1 MPKPVIIAVGAV
13 LGALLRYWLGDWT
26 AQRFGT
32 AFPYGNLIINLT
44 GSFILGLFMALV
56 TDRFLVS
63 PQWRLFIA
71 IGFLGSYTT
80 FSSYAY
86 ESLNLI
92 MTGQGTLGLLNL
104 FGSSFLGGLAV
115 FAGILIGRLI

>member
-1 MPKPVIIAVGAV
+1 
-13 LGALLRYWLGDWT
+13 
-26 AQRFGT
+26 
-32 AFPYGNLIINLT
+32 
-44 GSFILGLFMALV
+44 MALV

-63 PQWRLFIA
+63 PEWRLFIA

-115 FAGILIGRLI
+115 FAGILLGRLI

>member
-32 AFPYGNLIINLT
+32 AFPYGNLMINLT

-56 TDRFLVS
+56 THRFLVS
-63 PQWRLFIA
+63 PEWRLFIA

-115 FAGILIGRLI
+115 FAGILLGRLI

>member
-13 LGALLRYWLGDWT
+13 LGALLRYWLGDWA

-32 AFPYGNLIINLT
+32 AFPYGNLMINLT

-115 FAGILIGRLI
+115 FAGILLGRLI

>member
-63 PQWRLFIA
+63 PEWRLFIA

>member
-13 LGALLRYWLGDWT
+13 LGALLRYWLGDWA

-63 PQWRLFIA
+63 PEWRLFIA

-115 FAGILIGRLI
+115 FAGILLGRLI

>member
-63 PQWRLFIA
+63 PEWRLFIA

-115 FAGILIGRLI
+115 FAGILLGRLI

>member
-56 TDRFLVS
+56 TDRFLVP

-115 FAGILIGRLI
+115 FAGILLGRLI

>member
-13 LGALLRYWLGDWT
+13 LGALLRYWLGDWA

-32 AFPYGNLIINLT
+32 AFPYGNLMINLT

>member
-13 LGALLRYWLGDWT
+13 LGALLRYWLGDWA

-32 AFPYGNLIINLT
+32 AFPYGNLMINLT

-63 PQWRLFIA
+63 PEWRLFIA

>member
-115 FAGILIGRLI
+115 FAGILLGGLI

>member
-1 MPKPVIIAVGAV
+1 MPKPIIITVGAV
-13 LGALLRYWLGDWT
+13 LGALLRYWMGDWV
-26 AQRFGT
+26 AQRLGT
-32 AFPYGNLIINLT
+32 GFPYGNLIVNLS
-44 GSFILGLFMALV
+44 GSFLLGIFMTLV

-86 ESLNLI
+86 ESLDLI
-92 MTGQGTLGLLNL
+92 MTGQRALGLINL

-115 FAGILIGRLI
+115 LAGVLIGRLI

>member
-1 MPKPVIIAVGAV
+1 MPKPIIITVGAV
-13 LGALLRYWLGDWT
+13 LGALLRYWMGDWV
-26 AQRFGT
+26 AQRLGT
-32 AFPYGNLIINLT
+32 GFPYGNLIVNLS
-44 GSFILGLFMALV
+44 GSFLLGIFMTLV

-86 ESLNLI
+86 ESLDLI
-92 MTGQGTLGLLNL
+92 MTGQRALGLINL

-115 FAGILIGRLI
+115 LAGILIGRLI

>member
-115 FAGILIGRLI
+115 FAGILLGRLI

>member
-13 LGALLRYWLGDWT
+13 LGALLRYWLGDWA

-63 PQWRLFIA
+63 PEWRLFIA